1 MALLDGLNPAQ
12 LQAVTSE
19 SPTILT
25 LAGAGSGKTRVLTHR
40 IAHLVQNRVS
50 TTNMLALTFTRLAA
64 KEMKERLVGLIG
76 EDMTR
81 KLFCGTF
88 HSFCVKVIRE
98 WGHLV
103 GVEPN
108 FTIYDEEDK
117 QAIIEAIIRDFKY
130 KNVKL
135 FDVFRHLAQW
145 DKALFILGDTGK
157 VISEYIFRLK
167 QNNALDLDMLLHRT
181 NDLFEIGQVRDYY
194 RNVYRY
200 AFVDEYQDTSNT
212 QNSIIKGLEPDNL
225 FVVGDDFQA
234 IYGWRGANVQNIL
247 LFNSSINYPD
257 AEVVKLEQNYRSTAQ
272 IVRAANNLI
281 SHNESQ
287 TEKTLIA
294 QKEGDPVSCTVSND
308 EEQETTGVAA
318 VIKDLG
324 IDNFS
329 DVAVLARTNR
339 QLQTVKSILER
350 EGIPCQLVNNQ
361 DDVFKKKA
369 VRDVLNYIS
378 AALNPAN
385 NVLARKAFSIPEPRA
400 TALDMERWEL
410 KALDAELPLM
420 DILEH
425 SDHPGAQEFTAL
437 IRSIRDVMANECQDA
452 EHIFTRTI
460 EILDMEEYL
469 SAGGLFNRVEQVKMV
484 QERILKWQAV
494 QHELGEDT
502 SYSTFLRYL
511 NTRDIQEKLV
521 QEKVNAVKL
530 LTIHAAKGLEFPVVF
545 LVGMNQGVFP
555 AGQAADMEEERRLMY
570 VAVTRAKDR
579 LYLSRTNVRSQ
590 WGGKQVICEESQ
602 FLGEMKRRG

>member
-12 LQAVTSE
+12 LQAVTSD
-19 SPTILT
+19 SQTILT

-88 HSFCVKVIRE
+88 HSFCVKVLKE
-98 WGHLV
+98 WGHMV
-103 GVEPN
+103 GVEKN

-117 QAIIEAIIRDFKY
+117 KAIIESIIRDFKY

-135 FDVFRHLAQW
+135 FDVFRYLAQW

-157 VISEYIFRLK
+157 VISEYLFRLK
-167 QNNALDLDMLLHRT
+167 QNNALDLDILLHRT
-181 NDLFEIGQVRDYY
+181 NDLFDIGQVRDYY
-194 RNVYRY
+194 RNIYRY

-247 LFNSSINYPD
+247 LFNSSIGYPE

-272 IVRAANNLI
+272 IVAAANNLI

-294 QKEGDPVSCTVSND
+294 QKEGEPVAYTVFND
-308 EEQETTGVAA
+308 EEMETAGVVA

-324 IDNFS
+324 IDNYS

-339 QLQTVKSILER
+339 QLQTVKSVLER
-350 EGIPCQLVNNQ
+350 EGIPCQLVNNH

-378 AALNPAN
+378 AALNPSN

-400 TALDMERWEL
+400 TALEMERWEL

-425 SDHPGAQEFTAL
+425 SDHPGAQEFTKL
-437 IRSIRDVMANECQDA
+437 ITSIRDVMANECQDA
-452 EHIFTRTI
+452 EHIFIRTI

-469 SAGGLFNRVEQVKMV
+469 SASGLFNRVEQVKMV
-484 QERILKWQAV
+484 QERILKWQSV
-494 QHELGEDT
+494 QQELGED
-502 SYSTFLRYL
+502 YGFSTFLRYL

-545 LVGMNQGVFP
+545 LVGLNQGVFP
-555 AGQAADMEEERRLMY
+555 AGQAADIEEERRLMY
-570 VAVTRAKDR
+570 VAVTRSKDH
-579 LYLSRTNVRSQ
+579 LYVSRTNMRSQ

-602 FLGEMKRRG
+602 FLDEMKWRG